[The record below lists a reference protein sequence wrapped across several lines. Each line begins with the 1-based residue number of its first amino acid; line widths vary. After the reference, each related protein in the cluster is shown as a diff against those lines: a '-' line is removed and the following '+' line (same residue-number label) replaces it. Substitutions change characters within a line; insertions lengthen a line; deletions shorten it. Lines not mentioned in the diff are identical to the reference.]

1 MLLSLNLTRCALIFK
16 SLVYCTDNRRCCHWI
31 HRSNNEAIADGVAQM
46 LVNSWDKER
55 RENQQEDKAC
65 PVCTVPA
72 AGEARQWS
80 RRLERCGLLRGCTD
94 TERVRVP
101 CVRRSRSLL
110 DARIPTRFLCTRS
123 TRQGTSSDAR
133 PPSALRP
140 ARPQL
145 CEGKK
150 PQAYSVSCNTTLMT
164 EAMTRGKHK

>member
-1 MLLSLNLTRCALIFK
+1 MKQSLMALLLSSCIDVSELVRQRETREPAGRQSVSRMHSTC
-16 SLVYCTDNRRCCHWI
+16 SRR
-31 HRSNNEAIADGVAQM
+31 
-46 LVNSWDKER
+46 
-55 RENQQEDKAC
+55 
-65 PVCTVPA
+65 
-72 AGEARQWS
+72 GEARQWS

-101 CVRRSRSLL
+101 CVVLCPPQPLSSLL

-133 PPSALRP
+133 PPSLRP

-150 PQAYSVSCNTTLMT
+150 PQTYSVSCNTTLMT
-164 EAMTRGKHK
+164 EAMTRGKHE